1 VNKTEMLK
9 AVAQKA
15 EITQKDAEKAMAAVF
30 AVIEQA
36 LVDEDRIQIIGFGT
50 FETRT
55 REARKGRNPRT
66 KEEIDIPASK
76 HPVFKPGKSL
86 KEVVNQKNRAEN

>member
-1 VNKTEMLK
+1 MNKIELLK

-15 EITQKDAEKAMAAVF
+15 DLTQKDAEKIISAVF
-30 AVIEQA
+30 SVIEQA
-36 LVDEDRIQIIGFGT
+36 LIDEERVQIIGFGT

-66 KEEIDIPASK
+66 KAEIDIPASK

-86 KEVVNQKNRAEN
+86 KEVVNHKKRAEN